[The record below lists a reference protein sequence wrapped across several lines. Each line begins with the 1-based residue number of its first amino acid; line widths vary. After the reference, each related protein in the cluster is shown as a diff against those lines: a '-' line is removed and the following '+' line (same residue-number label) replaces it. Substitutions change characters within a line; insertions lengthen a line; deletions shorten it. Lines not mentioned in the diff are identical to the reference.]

1 MLDSS
6 FSHSS
11 NQSSAHFLSTVL
23 KLFPE
28 SNHFLAV
35 PLRLPNCLHLSL
47 GLNDTC
53 AFTLTPYIPY
63 TVVNSASWG
72 IWWKSEL
79 DCICLCSEIF
89 RGFPSP
95 PLEAKSLGR
104 PRGFLWPFQS
114 HLPLLSP
121 SFIQPQLHWLS
132 HTLRHVP
139 TSGSL
144 PLLLPESPS
153 MAYSHILPV
162 SAQRLLSERSPLTT
176 LVYTVPLPLS
186 IPLYLPP
193 TSFAFLNRDY
203 HLLT

>member
-6 FSHSS
+6 FSHSR

-139 TSGSL
+139 TSGPWHWLFTLAEILCPGFHMAPCHTPSKTFL
-144 PLLLPESPS
+144 KCHLQGVSNSPS
-153 MAYSHILPV
+153 Y
-162 SAQRLLSERSPLTT
+162 
-176 LVYTVPLPLS
+176 
-186 IPLYLPP
+186 
-193 TSFAFLNRDY
+193 
-203 HLLT
+203 

>member
-104 PRGFLWPFQS
+104 PRGFLWPFQCS
-114 HLPLLSP
+114 HLHSFSP
-121 SFIQPQLHWLS
+121 SCTGFLTLSGMFLPQDHCPYSFLNLPPWL
-132 HTLRHVP
+132 TL
-139 TSGSL
+139 TFFQSL
-144 PLLLPESPS
+144 PKGSCQRGPLWPPWCILYPYPYPS
-153 MAYSHILPV
+153 
-162 SAQRLLSERSPLTT
+162 
-176 LVYTVPLPLS
+176 LS
-186 IPLYLPP
+186 IYLPP
-193 TSFAFLNRDY
+193 VLLFLSSKKNFLY
-203 HLLT
+203 ILFC